1 MIRYRREGLGIS
13 PGVVQR
19 SNPSIAKREEAMTW
33 RGSVTIGDRLLA
45 VLPYIFTLLDGL
57 MFGVPL
63 MGKFPALGIIY
74 VPLMP
79 IAQLYLGTPFVGF
92 AVFLALYFLVVRNE
106 NIPHFIRF
114 NTMQAIMIG
123 IVLSLCSILF
133 RYIFEPIFGS
143 LSSGFIVET
152 LNNTVFLGMLAGV
165 SYSVVQT
172 LRGAYAEIP
181 TLSDA
186 VHMQVR

>member
-1 MIRYRREGLGIS
+1 
-13 PGVVQR
+13 
-19 SNPSIAKREEAMTW
+19 MTW

-57 MFGVPL
+57 MFGMPL
-63 MGKFPALGIIY
+63 ISKFPALGIIY

-92 AVFLALYFLVVRNE
+92 AVFLAMYFLIVRNE

-123 IVLSLCSILF
+123 IVLSLCSIMF
-133 RYIFEPIFGS
+133 RYIVGPIFGT
-143 LSSGFIVET
+143 LSDGFVVET
-152 LNNTVFLGMLAGV
+152 LSNTIFLGMLV
-165 SYSVVQT
+165 SVFYSVVQT

>member
-1 MIRYRREGLGIS
+1 
-13 PGVVQR
+13 
-19 SNPSIAKREEAMTW
+19 MTW

-45 VLPYIFTLLDGL
+45 VLPYIFTLLDGV
-57 MFGVPL
+57 MFGVKL
-63 MGKFPALGIIY
+63 MKKIPALQLIY
-74 VPLMP
+74 VPLEP
-79 IAQLYLGTPFVGF
+79 IAQLYLGNRLVGF

-123 IVLSLCSILF
+123 IVLSLCGIMF
-133 RYIFEPIFGS
+133 YYIVDPIFGS
-143 LSSGFIVET
+143 LSSGFVKDT
-152 LNNTVFLGMLAGV
+152 LYNTVFLGMLASV
-165 SYSVVQT
+165 FYSVVQT